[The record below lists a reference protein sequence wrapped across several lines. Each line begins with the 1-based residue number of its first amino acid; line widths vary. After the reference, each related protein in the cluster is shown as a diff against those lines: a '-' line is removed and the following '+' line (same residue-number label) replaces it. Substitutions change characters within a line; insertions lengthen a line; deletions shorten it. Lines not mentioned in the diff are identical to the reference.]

1 MHALAGAGFSYSIS
15 HTRSATANLRHL
27 LLGGEAVPSEL
38 VNELQTLTSAQIHNM
53 YGPTETTIWSTT
65 YTGDCGPQTMPIGK
79 PTGKPA
85 SLCAR

>member
-1 MHALAGAGFSYSIS
+1 
-15 HTRSATANLRHL
+15 
-27 LLGGEAVPSEL
+27 LGGEAVPSEL

-79 PTGKPA
+79 PLANQRVYVLDKQLTPVPTGSA
-85 SLCAR
+85 GELYISGDGVARG